1 MKILACHNHY
11 QQAGGEDQVFADE
24 CALLADRG
32 HTVVRYTVHNDAIHN
47 MSHWNVAWRSLWNPT
62 TAREVSRIIDRE
74 RPDVLHCTNAF
85 PLLSPSIYYAA
96 RRRGL
101 AVVQSLHNYRLLCCN
116 SLLLRDG
123 QPCESCVGRRV
134 AWPGVQHACYRG
146 SHAGSAVVAAI
157 QTVHR
162 VSGTW
167 SRAIDLFT
175 ACTDY
180 SRAKFIAAGLPGERI
195 ATRPN
200 FVFPDPNP
208 GDGRGGYAVF
218 VGRLSAEKG
227 VEVLLDAWQH
237 VAPDAALKIIGDGPM
252 RPEVERA
259 VEQLPNVEWLGRK
272 PSAEVMQIVGG
283 ARCLVLPSICYENGP
298 KAMLEAYAKGTP
310 VIASRLGAMTENV
323 IEGRTGLLFEPR
335 SGRDLAA
342 QVMRLWRD
350 DALAAGLRRT
360 ARAEYEERYSPDVA
374 HENLV
379 SAYQR
384 AIASRDADPRRRQLA
399 ARRTKPVEMTASP
412 TASADRRDPL
422 PASQP

>member
-1 MKILACHNHY
+1 MRILACHNHY

-47 MSHWNVAWRSLWNPT
+47 MSHWNVAWRSLWNPM
-62 TAREVSRIIDRE
+62 TARIVGEIIDRE

-123 QPCESCVGRRV
+123 QPCEDCVGRSV
-134 AWPGVQHACYRG
+134 AWPGVRHACYRD

-162 VSGTW
+162 ISGTW
-167 SRAIDLFT
+167 SRAVDLFT

-180 SRAKFIAAGLPGERI
+180 SRAKFITAGLPGERI
-195 ATRPN
+195 VTRSN
-200 FVFPDPNP
+200 FVFPDPPP

-218 VGRLSAEKG
+218 VGRLSSEKG
-227 VEVLLDAWQH
+227 VEVLLDAWRQLPAD
-237 VAPDAALKIIGDGPM
+237 VSLKIVGDGPL
-252 RPEVERA
+252 RPQ
-259 VEQLPNVEWLGRK
+259 VEQAAQENANIEWLGRK
-272 PSAEVMQIVGG
+272 PSAEVMNLVGD

-323 IEGRTGLLFEPR
+323 IAERTGLLFEPR
-335 SGRDLAA
+335 CGRDLAA
-342 QVMRLWRD
+342 QVQRLWQD
-350 DALAAGLRRT
+350 GALSESLRRT
-360 ARAEYEERYSPDVA
+360 ARVEYEERYSPEVA
-374 HENLV
+374 HRNLI
-379 SAYQR
+379 SAYER
-384 AIASRDADPRRRQLA
+384 AIASRDSDPKRRRVA
-399 ARRTKPVEMTASP
+399 ALRRP
-412 TASADRRDPL
+412 TTEPTL
-422 PASQP
+422 PASPANRRETIAVH